1 MDETG
6 FKTLCGLILSLMIC
20 FGVVGNLIS
29 FLTWMKGKRCRHL
42 PGSTYLCA
50 LAVSDN
56 LILCTSGVK
65 YAIELLFTTNLW
77 NLNIVACKLLH
88 TTWHLFF
95 LLSTWIVVSLTI
107 ERTIAVVQP
116 LKRAIR
122 TSKKREIIMVLFYF
136 VVFLLINLPFTVG
149 AEMLESSIISQGYD
163 DSATFTNG
171 TFGLSL
177 NISNSDASP
186 TEQEQTQE
194 KVTLKKTCQADPDSF
209 YFKYEDEYHNW
220 FIDFVLLFSAP
231 VLILTVCNVI
241 ILVTLCRQK
250 TALEGA
256 ESRQYGKSSRS
267 VSGPL
272 TARVIAL
279 SAVQCISV
287 GPFSIAALIPGVL
300 PNVQAVDT
308 IQFINRMFII
318 MALIWYLNN
327 CVNFVLYSLFGKAF
341 RRDCIEVLCGQGH
354 RSGDSSNSLCDS
366 GKYSKSDPAK
376 SESSVSKKY

>member
-1 MDETG
+1 MDETA

-20 FGVVGNLIS
+20 FGVVGNSIS

-42 PGSTYLCA
+42 PGSTYLSA

-65 YAIELLFTTNLW
+65 YAIELLFTINLW
-77 NLNIVACKLLH
+77 NLNEGACKLLH

-95 LLSTWIVVSLTI
+95 LMSTWIVVSLTI

-122 TSKKREIIMVLFYF
+122 TSKKRELLMVLFYF
-136 VVFLLINLPFTVG
+136 VAFLLINLPFTVG
-149 AEMLESSIISQGYD
+149 AKMLESSILSEWND
-163 DSATFTNG
+163 DSTTYTNATFD
-171 TFGLSL
+171 LSL
-177 NISNSDASP
+177 NVNVSNSGAPQS
-186 TEQEQTQE
+186 E
-194 KVTLKKTCQADPDSF
+194 VTAVKTCQADPDSF

-231 VLILTVCNVI
+231 VLILTVCNVM

-250 TALEGA
+250 TPLEGT

-287 GPFSIAALIPGVL
+287 GPFSVAALIPGVL

-308 IQFINRMFII
+308 IQFIDRMFII

-341 RRDCIEVLCGQGH
+341 RQDCIDVLCGQ
-354 RSGDSSNSLCDS
+354 SGRRGLGDTSNSLHDS
-366 GKYSKSDPAK
+366 GKHSKSDHTL
-376 SESSVSKKY
+376 SESSMNKKY